1 MSSFKSLNID
11 LSTLEFESC
20 LGSGCYGGS
29 VCLYRNRKD
38 KRNRRIVVK
47 SIPYNSPDY
56 AYATV
61 MKEHTILSQVNHPR
75 IIRYFGFFQTGDAW
89 NMITEFA
96 ERGNL
101 AEFLSRRKHQAAFL
115 AQRVVMA
122 KYRDMAEALQYLH
135 QRKVIHRDLKP
146 ENVLIDADNRLK
158 LADFGIAKI
167 CTNVSLD
174 EEMNMT
180 IVGTPLFMA
189 PEVASGKRYDY
200 KSDVWPLG
208 VIFYELCTLK
218 HPFAERALDGDG
230 DGSEGKTK
238 FSPPQIDCGRHGY
251 GRDMQTL
258 SEMMIQVEPTKRWT
272 LEKILKDERVIGL
285 MEREM

>member
-1 MSSFKSLNID
+1 MSFKID
-11 LSTLEFESC
+11 LSSLEFDSF
-20 LGSGCYGGS
+20 LGSGCYGGT
-29 VCLYRNRKD
+29 VCLYRNQKD

-47 SIPYNSPDY
+47 SIPYNSPEY
-56 AYATV
+56 AYKTV
-61 MKEHTILSQVNHPR
+61 MKEHTILSQINHPR
-75 IIRYFGFFQTGDAW
+75 ILRYFGFFQTDDSW

-101 AEFLSRRKHQAAFL
+101 GDFLHRRKQQEAIL
-115 AQRVVMA
+115 SQRVVMA
-122 KYRDMAEALQYLH
+122 KFRDMAEALQYLH

-167 CTNVSLD
+167 CTNISLD

-189 PEVASGKRYDY
+189 PEVASGKQYDY

-208 VIFYELCTLK
+208 VIFYELCMLE
-218 HPFAERALDGDG
+218 HPFAERFSGG
-230 DGSEGKTK
+230 VGGSPEAKKK
-238 FSPPQIDCGRHGY
+238 FSAPQIDCGRHGY
-251 GRDMQTL
+251 HREMQTL
-258 SEMMIQVEPTKRWT
+258 SEMMIQVDPKKRWT
-272 LEKILKDERVIGL
+272 LEKILKDVRVTRL